1 MKRIVLILCAG
12 LLALGLSAC
21 GKSGEKKPEAAAPA
35 AESAAPP
42 GVANPYATQLKVM
55 GQAKDLKAESG
66 KRVADEKSRESA
78 LDQR

>member
-21 GKSGEKKPEAAAPA
+21 GKKEEKKPEAAPA
-35 AESAAPP
+35 AENAAPP